1 MKKVLAFDIDETLN
15 VAKTPMTT
23 EMAETLAECMDY
35 FQVCAI
41 SGQKFDQFLRQLVEP
56 MGQAGTPE
64 RLANFHLMV
73 AQGTQYYRFDI
84 DKNDWELVYSHPLTD
99 EEVAQMTAAL
109 ETASKQT
116 GNWHDNPAGEIIENR
131 ISLVAFSAL
140 GQAATPE
147 DKYAWDPDM
156 EKRKSIVAIAQ
167 KLAPQF
173 EFEIGG
179 TTTINVCRPGTNKV
193 FGMTGLME
201 QLNVTKEDILYFGD
215 MVQPGGN
222 DYPVVQMGIDTI
234 AVKKWQDTL
243 FALRGILG
251 VSK

>member
-99 EEVAQMTAAL
+99 EEVAQA
-109 ETASKQT
+109 
-116 GNWHDNPAGEIIENR
+116 R
-131 ISLVAFSAL
+131 
-140 GQAATPE
+140 
-147 DKYAWDPDM
+147 
-156 EKRKSIVAIAQ
+156 
-167 KLAPQF
+167 
-173 EFEIGG
+173 
-179 TTTINVCRPGTNKV
+179 
-193 FGMTGLME
+193 
-201 QLNVTKEDILYFGD
+201 
-215 MVQPGGN
+215 
-222 DYPVVQMGIDTI
+222 
-234 AVKKWQDTL
+234 
-243 FALRGILG
+243 
-251 VSK
+251 